1 MLYGIMAGLVIV
13 VTMTLVGVIIY
24 CLNTWRDSIECA
36 KGVYGIRNYIRIR
49 FKEFIHFYAVV
60 PDNFELSKRCC
71 RCSFTGDYGR
81 KEYYITFSFLDYI
94 RYRIWYKFLAATDAA
109 TDKRKREMSIKADFC
124 KDMRK
129 AIFETNKDIEKE
141 IEDCARQLRDIAK
154 KNS

>member
-1 MLYGIMAGLVIV
+1 MLYGIMAALVMPFV
-13 VTMTLVGVIIY
+13 AVTIY
-24 CLNTWRDSIECA
+24 CLNIWRDSIECAKA

-94 RYRIWYKFLAATDAA
+94 RYRIWYKSLAA
-109 TDKRKREMSIKADFC
+109 TDKRKREMDIKTDFC

-129 AIFETNKDIEKE
+129 AIFETNEDIEKE
-141 IEDCARQLRDIAK
+141 IEDCARQFKDITK
-154 KNS
+154 RNF

>member
-1 MLYGIMAGLVIV
+1 MLYGIMAALVITA
-13 VTMTLVGVIIY
+13 TMTLVAATIY

-36 KGVYGIRNYIRIR
+36 KGVCGIRDYIRIR

-60 PDNFELSKRCC
+60 PDNFELSRKYC

-94 RYRIWYKFLAATDAA
+94 RYRIWYKSLVT
-109 TDKRKREMSIKADFC
+109 TDKRKREMSIKTDFC

-129 AIFETNKDIEKE
+129 AIFETNKDIEEE
-141 IEDCARQLRDIAK
+141 IKDCARQFKDITK
-154 KNS
+154 RNF

>member
-1 MLYGIMAGLVIV
+1 MLYGIIAALVITA
-13 VTMTLVGVIIY
+13 TMTFVGVAIY
-24 CLNTWRDSIECA
+24 CLNTWQDSIECA

-81 KEYYITFSFLDYI
+81 KEYYITFSFLDFI
-94 RYRIWYKFLAATDAA
+94 RYRIWYKSLAV
-109 TDKRKREMSIKADFC
+109 TDKRKRELSIKTDFC

-129 AIFETNKDIEKE
+129 AIFETNKDIERE